1 MKNCGIKNQNSNK
14 IRKKVGEAVRL
25 NTGETTAK
33 NNIYDMGGNI
43 LGFTTDLNPNTSEI
57 W

>member
-57 W
+57 